1 METILDEWYNSLQGA
16 KSSNFE
22 SLLPSALQLYH
33 LGILL
38 HRLSTLHDNRQWSNV
53 RNAYHALMQ
62 TVPANYTKHVLA
74 DLSDSLT
81 SVLQD
86 ATSTGSTITDTWHEG
101 VSGLQSIS
109 ELYDGSQVA
118 QEVACDCWSIEQL
131 SVLINVNDSNGD
143 KRNPASANVDR
154 YIITILCAYL
164 LSVSDFELMLPFLD
178 VVRQNSTL
186 WEKMVDRLVS
196 LYDQRWKS
204 LVTRRFTDES
214 QLEYLASL
222 LDDGR
227 PGPNT
232 LPPTRPNT
240 IGVDRAKPGRI
251 QSIKVSPEQEIQRRI
266 DRVRAVLPHLG
277 EGFVEMALS
286 HWRANVEETVAKLL
300 ESDES
305 HWPIQLR
312 VTDRNLPRRHDK
324 NAGSTLAAEEAEA
337 KEIAKVAIRAA
348 ADQAEYE
355 ARMVATV
362 MSLDERKGASDKRT
376 VRHDEYD
383 DDYDD
388 QYDDLDGFGNADGGL
403 YDDYEAVLVYNRVAK
418 QEEAEMLYWEQSR
431 SSNRSPG
438 PRNHERDDQS
448 QLLPETSERKYRGPD
463 KMRGGRIPGRHGG
476 RSGLGGRHGNQSTN
490 NSNGDQTVPNS
501 TGRPSANA
509 PADASSNASG
519 AKPNLRQKERHLGKR
534 RDQQKKAAVHRT
546 GA

>member
-1 METILDEWYNSLQGA
+1 MGNILDEWYNSLEAA

-38 HRLSTLHDNRQWSNV
+38 HRLSTLRDNKQLSNV

-62 TVPANYTKHVLA
+62 TVPADYTKHVLA
-74 DLSDSLT
+74 DLSNSLT
-81 SVLQD
+81 SVLQN
-86 ATSTGSTITDTWHEG
+86 ASTDLDTWNEG
-101 VSGLQSIS
+101 LSGLQSIS
-109 ELYDGSQVA
+109 ELYEGSQAA
-118 QEVACDCWSIEQL
+118 QGVACDCWSIEQL

-143 KRNPASANVDR
+143 ERKSASANVDR
-154 YIITILCAYL
+154 YILTILCAYL

-178 VVRQNSTL
+178 TVRQNSTL

-196 LYDQRWKS
+196 RYDQRWKS
-204 LVTRRFTDES
+204 LVMRHFTDQS
-214 QLEYLASL
+214 QLEYLTSL
-222 LDDGR
+222 LDDGS
-227 PGPNT
+227 PST
-232 LPPTRPNT
+232 LTPTRPNT
-240 IGVDRAKPGRI
+240 IGVEMAKPRPI
-251 QSIKVSPEQEIQRRI
+251 QSSKVSPEQEIQRRI

-286 HWRANVEETVAKLL
+286 NWSANVEETVAKLL

-305 HWPIQLR
+305 QWPMQLR
-312 VTDRNLPRRHDK
+312 VTDRSLPRRHDK
-324 NAGSTLAAEEAEA
+324 NSTSAADEAEA
-337 KEIAKVAIRAA
+337 KEIAKAAIRAA

-388 QYDDLDGFGNADGGL
+388 QYDDLDGVGNADGGL
-403 YDDYEAVLVYNRVAK
+403 YDDYDAVLVYNRVAK

-431 SSNRSPG
+431 SSNRSSR
-438 PRNHERDDQS
+438 PRNLEKDDQS
-448 QLLPETSERKYRGPD
+448 QLTPETSERRYRGPD
-463 KMRGGRIPGRHGG
+463 KMSGGRMPGRHGG
-476 RSGLGGRHGNQSTN
+476 RSGQGGRHGIRSTN
-490 NSNGDQTVPNS
+490 TNGDQTVPNS
-501 TGRPSANA
+501 TGLTTASA
-509 PADASSNASG
+509 PTDASSIASG
-519 AKPNLRQKERHLGKR
+519 AKPNLRQKERNLSKR
-534 RDQQKKAAVHRT
+534 RDQQKKAAVYRT